1 MAIRN
6 KIKKV
11 IANQN
16 LKFFLTLLSGSAIA
30 QGIVFLITPVL
41 SRVYTDEMFGTLT
54 LFSSITLTLSTVV
67 ALRYELSILLPK
79 REKDAVS
86 LLILCFIIITVLSL
100 VTLFIII
107 LYHEFFNGLFDNG
120 GLGRFIFL
128 LPLGV
133 FLHGMFNTLT
143 YWLNRQKKFKS
154 ISFVRINK
162 SISMSSVQLING
174 FSALQYLGL
183 IPGLIAG
190 QLMGFLHTI
199 YSASKSIRRNA
210 HHISINRILLLAK
223 RYQKIPKYNTLLT
236 FTNTLSNE
244 LPNILIPKYFGLA
257 IGGQFGLAVRLI
269 KTPIG
274 LISEAVSQIFF
285 NKASETYNNEPS
297 RFHEL
302 VKQTYIKLFFLALTG
317 FPLLFVSTYFFEYI
331 LGSEWTETGIYSRL
345 LIPWLFLMFLNS
357 PISSLI
363 VILGKQRSLVIYDL
377 LLLLLRLTALILG
390 YHYFYN
396 IIYVLVLYSMVG
408 MIFNSF
414 LIFYFIKLSKQADQE
429 HKYGR

>member
-1 MAIRN
+1 MTIIDRT
-6 KIKKV
+6 KKAF
-11 IANQN
+11 INQN
-16 LKFFLTLLSGSAIA
+16 VKFFLTLLSGSVIA
-30 QGIVFLITPVL
+30 QGVVFLITPIL

-86 LLILCFIIITVLSL
+86 LLILCFIIITIISL
-100 VTLFIII
+100 VTLFII
-107 LYHEFFNGLFDNG
+107 LMYHEFFNGLFDNG

-128 LPLGV
+128 LPLGI

-162 SISMSSVQLING
+162 SLSMSSVQLING
-174 FSALQYLGL
+174 FSAFQYLGL

-190 QLMGFLHTI
+190 QLMSFLHTI
-199 YSASKSIRRNA
+199 ISASKSIKRNV
-210 HHISINRILLLAK
+210 HHISINRIFFMAK

-257 IGGQFGLAVRLI
+257 IGGQFGLAIRLI

-274 LISEAVSQIFF
+274 LIGEAVSQIFF
-285 NKASETYNNEPS
+285 NKASETYNNEPT

-302 VKQTYIKLFFLALTG
+302 VKQTYIKLFLLALTG
-317 FPLLFVSTYFFEYI
+317 FPILFISTYFFEYI

-377 LLLLLRLTALILG
+377 LLLLLRLTALVLG

-408 MIFNSF
+408 MVFNSF
-414 LIFYFIKLSKQADQE
+414 LIFYFIKLSKQAD
-429 HKYGR
+429 H